1 MTKTEQPDPIILFR
15 SWLEEAERSEPEDPS
30 ATALATVDAAGAPSV
45 RMVLLRG
52 VSERGFVFFTN
63 LESRKSKEL
72 LANPQAALCFHWKSL
87 SRQVRVE
94 GSVEL
99 VSDAEADTYFASRE
113 RSAQI
118 GAWASRQSQTM
129 SARFELEKRVAKY
142 TAKFGIGKVPRPA
155 FWSGF
160 RLYSEHI
167 EFWQKRQFRLHERV
181 VYSRNDDGWTT
192 EILFP

>member
-1 MTKTEQPDPIILFR
+1 MTKTERPDPIVLFR
-15 SWLEEAERSEPEDPS
+15 SWLEEAERSEPGDPS

-52 VSERGFVFFTN
+52 LSERGFVFFTN

-87 SRQVRVE
+87 NRQVRVE

-99 VSDAEADTYFASRE
+99 VSDEEADTYFASRE

-129 SARFELEKRVAKY
+129 SERFELEKRVAKY
-142 TAKFGIGKVPRPA
+142 TAKFGVGKVPRPT

-160 RLYSEHI
+160 RLYPEHI

-181 VYSRNDDGWTT
+181 VYSRSDDGWTT
-192 EILFP
+192 KILFP

>member
-1 MTKTEQPDPIILFR
+1 MSKTEQPDPIDLFR
-15 SWLEEAERSEPEDPS
+15 SWLEEAEMHEPEDPS
-30 ATALATVDAAGAPSV
+30 ATALATADAAGAPSV

-52 VSERGFVFFTN
+52 LSERGFVFYTN

-99 VSDAEADTYFASRE
+99 VSDDEADTYFASRE
-113 RSAQI
+113 RSSQI

-129 SARFELEKRVAKY
+129 STRFELEKQVAKY
-142 TAKFGIGKVPRPA
+142 TAKFGVGKVPRPE

-160 RLYSEHI
+160 CLHPTHI
-167 EFWQKRQFRLHERV
+167 EFWQKRPFRLHERI
-181 VYSRNDDGWTT
+181 VYSRNDHGWATK
-192 EILFP
+192 ILFP

>member
-1 MTKTEQPDPIILFR
+1 MTKTKQPDPIVLFR
-15 SWLEEAERSEPEDPS
+15 SWLEEAERTEPEDPS
-30 ATALATVDAAGAPSV
+30 AAALATADAAGSPSV

-52 VSERGFVFFTN
+52 LSERGFVFFTH

-87 SRQVRVE
+87 NRQVRVE
-94 GSVEL
+94 GSVES
-99 VSDAEADTYFASRE
+99 VSDEEADTYFASRE
-113 RSAQI
+113 RTSQI

-129 SARFELEKRVAKY
+129 SGRFELEKRVAKY
-142 TAKFGIGKVPRPA
+142 TAKFGVGKVPRPA

-160 RLYSEHI
+160 RLYPKHI

-192 EILFP
+192 ETLFP

>member
-1 MTKTEQPDPIILFR
+1 MNKTEHPDPIVLFR

-30 ATALATVDAAGAPSV
+30 ATALATADAAGTPSV

-52 VSERGFVFFTN
+52 LSERGFVFFTH

-87 SRQVRVE
+87 NRQVRVE

-99 VSDAEADTYFASRE
+99 VSDEEADTYFASRE
-113 RSAQI
+113 RTSQI
-118 GAWASRQSQTM
+118 GAWASRQSQTL
-129 SARFELEKRVAKY
+129 SGRFELEKRVAKY
-142 TAKFGIGKVPRPA
+142 TAKFGVGKVPRPA

-160 RLYSEHI
+160 RLHPKHI

>member
-1 MTKTEQPDPIILFR
+1 MTKTEQPDPIVLFR
-15 SWLEEAERSEPEDPS
+15 SWLEEAERHEPEDPS

-52 VSERGFVFFTN
+52 LSERGFVFFTN

-72 LANPQAALCFHWKSL
+72 LANPKAALCFYWKSL

-94 GSVEL
+94 GSVEV
-99 VSDAEADTYFASRE
+99 VSVEEADTYFASRE
-113 RSAQI
+113 RSSQI

-129 SARFELEKRVAKY
+129 STRFELEKRVAKY

-160 RLYSEHI
+160 RLYPTHI

-181 VYSRNDDGWTT
+181 VYSRNNHGWTT
-192 EILFP
+192 KILFP